1 MDKSTGELIATY
13 ERKWMR
19 VGKAR
24 KQCFD
29 TLDAGGMKRDARK
42 EMTKRVNRLSER
54 YDIIGCLLCELYRHT
69 GLYPNPQRWAR
80 DWQEAI
86 KAKYADE
93 VVGETV
99 YLD

>member
-19 VGKAR
+19 VSKAR
-24 KQCFD
+24 KAVD
-29 TLDAGGMKRDARK
+29 DLLDAGGMKRDARK
-42 EMTKRVNRLSER
+42 EAMERSRKLSER
-54 YDIIGCLLCELYRHT
+54 YDIITNLLCELYRHT
-69 GLYPNPQRWAR
+69 GLYPNAKTWMR

-86 KAKYADE
+86 KAKHPTED
-93 VVGETV
+93 VGATV